1 MHLSDIIYLWNDGLE
16 TASLEIATIVQSTVS
31 TSPMR
36 MLRYGAIPPDEF
48 LAWLTRGIRA
58 DLEEEATHPRIRWID
73 SKIGDRNVV
82 RCESLVIKDHDLK
95 SLQVPNGTQQKD
107 ELGRIVAH
115 AAFLYH
121 PPVES
126 RAHGAEGQQK
136 MGKDLN
142 PLPASGHRELQH
154 HFNMAV
160 ESALRAHFGGMHC
173 FEVRELNVLAP
184 DYWRKGIASKLLN
197 WIIAKADQKNIPIV
211 LAATPPGYPLYLKHG
226 FVEVEDENKIVE
238 CDMSEWGGTGIHR
251 HVLMIRE
258 PKSTNTEAADPGGSH
273 AAC

>member
-1 MHLSDIIYLWNDGLE
+1 MHLSDIIYLWDDGLE
-16 TASLEIATIVQSTVS
+16 TASLEIAAIVQSTVA
-31 TSPMR
+31 TSPLR
-36 MLRYGAIPPDEF
+36 ILRYGAIPPDEF

-95 SLQVPNGTQQKD
+95 SLQVPNGTQSNED
-107 ELGRIVAH
+107 IGRIVAH

-121 PPVES
+121 PPGVNHAQS
-126 RAHGAEGQQK
+126 VEGQQK
-136 MGKDLN
+136 VEKDPN
-142 PLPASGHRELQH
+142 PLPASGHRELQE
-154 HFNMAV
+154 HFNKAV
-160 ESALRAHFGGMHC
+160 ETALEAQFGGMHC

-197 WIIAKADQKNIPIV
+197 WIIAKADKKNIPIV

-226 FVEVEDENKIVE
+226 FVDVEGENRIVE
-238 CDMSEWGGTGIHR
+238 CDMSKWGRTGIHR

-258 PKSTNTEAADPGGSH
+258 PKSKSTGSAGPGGSH
-273 AAC
+273 SAC